1 MKLIVGL
8 GNPGPEYVWSR
19 HNSGWLAADHIA
31 IKTGSNE
38 PRMQFF
44 GAFWPSCI
52 IGGVRTSLLKPL
64 TYMND
69 SGRSVAEAA
78 RYFDI
83 PPEDVLIIFDD
94 VAIPFGRLR
103 YRDRGSAGG
112 QNGMK
117 SIIGRLG
124 TDEIPRLRVGVG
136 APEPKV
142 DMKDWVLGKFTKEQR
157 DVWPD
162 VADLAWNAVVRWVKG
177 EAGRGFTMDL
187 RSPEADDDDER
198 KRV

>member
-19 HNSGWLAADHIA
+19 HNAGWLALDHIA
-31 IKTGSNE
+31 GKIGLGE
-38 PRMQFF
+38 PRMQFT
-44 GAFWPSCI
+44 GAFWSSCTI
-52 IGGVRTSLLKPL
+52 SGEKCAMIKPL

-69 SGRSVAEAA
+69 SGRSVAEAV

-83 PPEDVLIIFDD
+83 LPEDMIIIFDD

-103 YRDRGSAGG
+103 FRDRGSAGG
-112 QNGMK
+112 QKGMK

-124 TDEIPRLRVGVG
+124 TDEIPRIRIGVG
-136 APEPKV
+136 SPDPHI

-162 VADLAWNAVVRWVKG
+162 VAELAWSAVSKWIRG
-177 EAGRGFTMDL
+177 DGGRGFTIGL
-187 RSPEADDDDER
+187 SLPETQDGKDD
-198 KRV
+198 